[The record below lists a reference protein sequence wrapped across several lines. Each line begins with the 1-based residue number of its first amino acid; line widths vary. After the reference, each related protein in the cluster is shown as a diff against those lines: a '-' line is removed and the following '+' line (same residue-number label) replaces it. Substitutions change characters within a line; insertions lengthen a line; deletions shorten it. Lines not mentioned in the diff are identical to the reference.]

1 MPASDAP
8 SHAQLRYAM
17 YEYLHAVIKAGK
29 MTEEQ
34 TESLEVAAQCM
45 FEAFGFSSE
54 VPEGGQHEL
63 SLKPLTLPVIF
74 NTGVQVLSGPIASG
88 ASSPAK
94 TAGGAAAAGA
104 AGAGAGV
111 VATGAANPDSGDGSD
126 DSALFK
132 KFVSTLKDRGF
143 FAGLSEGT
151 PEWEERES
159 KARAKFNQRYNNPAA
174 VQPANPGAQDQQRS
188 AQEELRQRLALE
200 TKRMEDAEVGCQPRS
215 CCRGCQRG
223 VLV

>member
-1 MPASDAP
+1 MPATDAP
-8 SHAQLRYAM
+8 SHAQLRYAI
-17 YEYLHAVIKAGK
+17 YEYLHAVIRAGK

-45 FEAFGFSSE
+45 SEAFGFSTE

-74 NTGVQVLSGPIASG
+74 NTGVQVLSFPTAVSG
-88 ASSPAK
+88 ASSPAQA
-94 TAGGAAAAGA
+94 AGGAAAA
-104 AGAGAGV
+104 AGV
-111 VATGAANPDSGDGSD
+111 AAVSVASGSDAGVAVASAANPDSGDVSD

-174 VQPANPGAQDQQRS
+174 SQPTNPGAQDQQRS

-200 TKRMEDAEVGCQPRS
+200 TKRMEHAEVGCQLR
-215 CCRGCQRG
+215 
-223 VLV
+223 VLL

>member
-1 MPASDAP
+1 MRSRASCAMPASDAP

-45 FEAFGFSSE
+45 SEAFGFSSE

-74 NTGVQVLSGPIASG
+74 NTGVQVLSGPTT
-88 ASSPAK
+88 SSPAK
-94 TAGGAAAAGA
+94 ASGGAVAAGGA
-104 AGAGAGV
+104 AGAGASV
-111 VATGAANPDSGDGSD
+111 VAAGAAIPDSGDGSD

-132 KFVSTLKDRGF
+132 KFVSALKDRGF

-174 VQPANPGAQDQQRS
+174 AQPANPGAQDQQRS

-200 TKRMEDAEVGCQPRS
+200 TKRMEDAEVGCQPR
-215 CCRGCQRG
+215 C
-223 VLV
+223 

>member
-45 FEAFGFSSE
+45 SEAFGFSSE

-74 NTGVQVLSGPIASG
+74 NTGVQVLSGPTT
-88 ASSPAK
+88 SSPAK
-94 TAGGAAAAGA
+94 ASGGAVAAGGA
-104 AGAGAGV
+104 AGAGASV
-111 VATGAANPDSGDGSD
+111 VAAGAAIPDSGDGSD

-132 KFVSTLKDRGF
+132 KFVSTLKETQ
-143 FAGLSEGT
+143 AHKTNS
-151 PEWEERES
+151 
-159 KARAKFNQRYNNPAA
+159 ARRR
-174 VQPANPGAQDQQRS
+174 RS
-188 AQEELRQRLALE
+188 SASASR
-200 TKRMEDAEVGCQPRS
+200 
-215 CCRGCQRG
+215 
-223 VLV
+223 